1 MKRLILLSLTLLA
14 SCAGPSINT
23 AERNCGGSDRPFPEA
38 WPCTKAA
45 LSAGRQT
52 DLKRYYIATGDVVAE
67 QISSGQITEAQ
78 GRQVMAK
85 TASDIRT
92 TALARYNG
100 DSGSGVAVYQRV
112 GPGTVVRY

>member
-1 MKRLILLSLTLLA
+1 MKRLILLALMLA
-14 SCAGPSINT
+14 GCAGPSQN
-23 AERNCGGSDRPFPEA
+23 ALEQKCGGADRPFPET
-38 WPCTKAA
+38 WPCVKGAIA
-45 LSAGRQT
+45 SGRGQA

-67 QISSGQITEAQ
+67 QISAGQITEAQ
-78 GRQVMAK
+78 GRLTMAK
-85 TASDIRT
+85 AASDIHS